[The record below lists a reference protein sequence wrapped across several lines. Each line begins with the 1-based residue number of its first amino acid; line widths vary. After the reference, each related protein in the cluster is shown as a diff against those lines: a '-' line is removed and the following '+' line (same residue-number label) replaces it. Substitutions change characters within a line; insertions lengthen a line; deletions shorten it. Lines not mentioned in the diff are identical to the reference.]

1 MKAVLDFI
9 WLYLGYNSDHLH
21 SESCFHFV
29 RANVQPYSDYLF
41 FLLQGVNEVI
51 ADDSLMY
58 KLRPEQG
65 IKSWFHL
72 PQLQWLGLPYK
83 QRFNMTAIREYI
95 EFIVEK

>member
-1 MKAVLDFI
+1 M
-9 WLYLGYNSDHLH
+9 
-21 SESCFHFV
+21 
-29 RANVQPYSDYLF
+29 
-41 FLLQGVNEVI
+41 QGINEVI

>member
-1 MKAVLDFI
+1 MFI
-9 WLYLGYNSDHLH
+9 YTLKIVSTLSEQNEQLYNDCLVFPMQD
-21 SESCFHFV
+21 
-29 RANVQPYSDYLF
+29 
-41 FLLQGVNEVI
+41 VNEVV

-58 KLRPEQG
+58 KLRQEQG